1 MIVNIFSGIIFLSFL
16 FLYYSKL
23 IIQKRQKI
31 EAFKLGKG
39 KKNSSFI
46 ETFVRIS
53 TLTWGIIWFL
63 EILFS
68 KKIDGFI
75 KNIFISENLKYM
87 GLILSFC
94 GLLIFCIAMVTMS
107 NSWRV
112 GIDKDTKTEFV
123 KHGIYKYSRNPAFVG
138 FDLMFIGL
146 FFTYSNWIVLLVVV
160 VNIIGL
166 DLLIRKEEE
175 HLDEIFGEKYKD
187 YKKEVK
193 RYIGFSLKKIKS

>member
-1 MIVNIFSGIIFLSFL
+1 MINILSGIIFISFL

-39 KKNSSFI
+39 KKNSNI
-46 ETFVRIS
+46 VEEFVRIS
-53 TLTWGIIWFL
+53 TFIWGITWFL
-63 EILFS
+63 EVFYS
-68 KKIDGFI
+68 KKIEEFI
-75 KNIFISENLKYM
+75 KNIFIGESIKYI
-87 GLILSFC
+87 GILVSSC
-94 GLLIFCIAMVTMS
+94 GLLVFCVAMVTMR

-146 FFTYSNWIVLLVVV
+146 FFTYSNWIVLLVVT

-166 DLLIRKEEE
+166 DLLIIKEEE
-175 HLDEIFGEKYKD
+175 HLDEIFGEKYKG

>member
-1 MIVNIFSGIIFLSFL
+1 MINIYSGIILTSFL

-23 IIQKRQKI
+23 IIQKKQKI

-39 KKNSSFI
+39 KKNSNFV
-46 ETFVRIS
+46 EEFVRIT
-53 TLTWGIIWFL
+53 TLIWGITWFL
-63 EILFS
+63 EILYS
-68 KKIDGFI
+68 KKIEESI
-75 KNIFISENLKYM
+75 KSIFISENVKYM
-87 GLILSFC
+87 GILLSLC
-94 GLLIFCIAMVTMS
+94 GLLIFFVAMVTMK

-146 FFTYSNWIVLLVVV
+146 FFTYSNWIILLVVI

-175 HLDEIFGEKYKD
+175 HLDEIFGEKYKE

-193 RYIGFSLKKIKS
+193 RYIGFSMKNR

>member
-1 MIVNIFSGIIFLSFL
+1 MINIYSGIILTSFL

-23 IIQKRQKI
+23 IIQKKQKI

-39 KKNSSFI
+39 NKNSNFV
-46 ETFVRIS
+46 EEFVRIT
-53 TLTWGIIWFL
+53 TLIWGITWFL
-63 EILFS
+63 EILYS
-68 KKIDGFI
+68 KKIEESI
-75 KNIFISENLKYM
+75 KNIFISENVKYM
-87 GLILSFC
+87 GLLLGLC
-94 GLLIFCIAMVTMS
+94 GLLIFFVAMVTMK

-146 FFTYSNWIVLLVVV
+146 FFTYSNWIILLVVI

-175 HLDEIFGEKYKD
+175 HLDEIFGEKYKE

-193 RYIGFSLKKIKS
+193 RYIGFSMKNG